1 MSTKIEQIHAHLRRH
16 RSITSVQA
24 FARYG
29 VTRLADCVFT
39 LRRRGVAIDTELVPS
54 WVTRYARYRMV
65 K

>member
-1 MSTKIEQIHAHLRRH
+1 MTKIEQVHLHLRRH

-39 LRRRGVAIDTELVPS
+39 LRGRGVHIETELVPHG
-54 WVTRYARYRMV
+54 VTRYARYRMV